1 MFTPYSKSLN
11 EDVAKYFIKEGFT
24 ITSNA
29 YFDIDTDTD
38 IAKVDPEY
46 LYETMLNMNLDEAE
60 ALFISCTNLPSLNI
74 IKRLEDKLNK
84 IVLSSNQV
92 LIWDTLRTLG
102 RKDKIQGYGKLFLEN

>member
-1 MFTPYSKSLN
+1 MFTPYSKNLN

-46 LYETMLNMNLDEAE
+46 LYETMLNMNLDFNRILEVY
-60 ALFISCTNLPSLNI
+60 
-74 IKRLEDKLNK
+74 KRP
-84 IVLSSNQV
+84 
-92 LIWDTLRTLG
+92 
-102 RKDKIQGYGKLFLEN
+102 KDAIFKN